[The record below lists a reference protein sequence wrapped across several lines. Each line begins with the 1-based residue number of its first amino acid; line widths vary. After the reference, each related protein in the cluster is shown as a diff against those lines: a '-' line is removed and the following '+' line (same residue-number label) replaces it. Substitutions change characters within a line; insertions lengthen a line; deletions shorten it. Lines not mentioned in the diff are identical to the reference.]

1 MIYLND
7 REKSVESEKNSRK
20 YAKKSESDPF
30 FPPDQLCPTPPYI
43 IEKVIKRCSR
53 LTKEKRSEN

>member
-1 MIYLND
+1 MIYLNN

-30 FPPDQLCPTPPYI
+30 CPPDPLCPPPPY
-43 IEKVIKRCSR
+43 
-53 LTKEKRSEN
+53 TKDSNSVLQEITY

>member
-1 MIYLND
+1 MIYLNN

-30 FPPDQLCPTPPYI
+30 CPPDPLCPPPPYTSYQMDI
-43 IEKVIKRCSR
+43 FINLIHA
-53 LTKEKRSEN
+53 N